1 LIKAMRGDGQTWA
14 AIGRSLGLS
23 RNTVIERGRRLRA
36 CAPVRVARPAME
48 TEVSDDPNRPPLRAG
63 HPLTWS
69 LLTSEEFPV
78 DGSVMTRVR
87 QTKTA
92 ASARAVAP

>member
-1 LIKAMRGDGQTWA
+1 MPTARLWSEQADATIRDMRASGQTWA

-36 CAPVRVARPAME
+36 TAPGKLARAA
-48 TEVSDDPNRPPLRAG
+48 TIRLVSDDPNRAALPAG

-69 LLTSEEFPV
+69 LLTSEDFPPYQL
-78 DGSVMTRVR
+78 VR
-87 QTKTA
+87 
-92 ASARAVAP
+92 